1 MARITVEDCLQQI
14 GNENRFALIH
24 LAVERVKQHRHGAPF
39 PADCRNK
46 EIVCSLREIAAGA
59 VSFDNVREIRRQLR
73 ASASAARIDTETVTA
88 APGVEITPASPPSPP
103 SPADPDA

>member
-39 PADCRNK
+39 PENCRNK

-59 VSFDNVREIRRQLR
+59 VSFNNVREIRRQLR
-73 ASASAARIDTETVTA
+73 ESASAARIEAETATA
-88 APGVEITPASPPSPP
+88 APGDEAAPASP
-103 SPADPDA
+103 AATDA